1 MVARECVACAETWP
15 DYAFCRVA
23 DCGHEICVGCTSQ
36 ILRDALGERR
46 RVTSGGVPCVFPGCG
61 ARVDLDAA
69 RNVRDKGAALLPDDR
84 ATRGAPPKPV
94 EALTDEEVGA
104 LGALMAA
111 ALIPRER
118 RLACPR
124 CGAVADV
131 AVADAPARV
140 PCAACGYES
149 CAACR
154 EPWDGHGFLFS
165 SCEARANRT
174 RDPTTSRLVR
184 LTSRGCPGCGA
195 RTTHFHGHACH
206 HISPSTGGCPA
217 CGTAWCYACGATGDD
232 NLRLRGKRSA
242 CLCARGTWSAGC
254 ENRDVAKHVDARSG
268 YPADRRCGCPICP
281 TCRVGAPCEL
291 CDGTCCVC
299 EGLVPP
305 GPLEVP
311 GGDDVPE
318 RPSWLSLLWYGAA
331 PPEAPGD
338 WRDVVDGMLDDEPE
352 EAAAAPRRPR
362 GPPRRVAMMLACKRG
377 RADVVE
383 FLLARGVSPD
393 GGARHTTALHAA
405 AARGHV
411 DVARVLVAHGADV
424 DRRDN
429 GGCTAL
435 VLAARKGRAAV
446 VALLVASGADP
457 NLRDAHG
464 FQALHCA
471 AWKGHADAAAA
482 LVAAEGV
489 ERASKLPP
497 GSLFAGHTPL
507 SLARLHGH
515 KRVAVILALA
525 KTRAFGAVGTRT
537 RAAVLR
543 SAAPPESP
551 RDRPPASPGGPRAAR
566 SRSTGWRP
574 SLSFRRQSS
583 V

>member
-1 MVARECVACAETWP
+1 MWHVEFSYGRTPVWRQPRGSFATPSA
-15 DYAFCRVA
+15 
-23 DCGHEICVGCTSQ
+23 
-36 ILRDALGERR
+36 
-46 RVTSGGVPCVFPGCG
+46 SGGASRPAACPASSPG
-61 ARVDLDAA
+61 AA
-69 RNVRDKGAALLPDDR
+69 RASTSTRPGTSATRAALLPDDR
-84 ATRGAPPKPV
+84 ATRAPPTPV
-94 EALTDEEVGA
+94 DALTDEEVGA

-131 AVADAPARV
+131 AVADARRASPARD
-140 PCAACGYES
+140 AATR
-149 CAACR
+149 AAR
-154 EPWDGHGFLFS
+154 PAASPGTATAS
-165 SCEARANRT
+165 SSAPARRGRT
-174 RDPTTSRLVR
+174 GPGTRRRRLVR

-217 CGTAWCYACGATGDD
+217 CGAAWCYACGATGDD

-254 ENRDVAKHVDARSG
+254 ENRDVATHVDARSG

-311 GGDDVPE
+311 DDVPE

-338 WRDVVDGMLDDEPE
+338 WRDVVDGMLGDEPE

-393 GGARHTTALHAA
+393 GGARHDGAPRGGGARHA
-405 AARGHV
+405 

-424 DRRDN
+424 DRRDD

-497 GSLFAGHTPL
+497 GSLFEGHTPL

-551 RDRPPASPGGPRAAR
+551 RDRPGVARAAR
-566 SRSTGWRP
+566 GPGRRAAAL
-574 SLSFRRQSS
+574 LSFRRQSS